1 MNITDLFII
10 IWLLVMGI
18 IDIKKKAVPLA
29 LLIIFS
35 VMSILL
41 KLVSAIRDRQQI
53 ETGYFIFILIYAM
66 VTIFVSVWG
75 QMLGMAD
82 MIILGVLSFLA
93 GIQKAV
99 GVLLMALFLV
109 SISAVILLVL
119 KRVKAK
125 DRIAFIPYMFLA
137 YLGDIVW
144 VRASYT
150 VENAVII
157 PIFSMIIIIII
168 SFTCSI
174 HDEIIKENVISQTAI
189 ENELN
194 DMSIDRK
201 NEFEKIAE
209 GFLKERCIFSHDYE
223 VRVDNS
229 SIKKSEP
236 EKSIRIM
243 RAIMEAID

>member
-82 MIILGVLSFLA
+82 MIILRVLSFLA

-137 YLGDIVW
+137 YLG
-144 VRASYT
+144 
-150 VENAVII
+150 VIL
-157 PIFSMIIIIII
+157 
-168 SFTCSI
+168 C
-174 HDEIIKENVISQTAI
+174 
-189 ENELN
+189 
-194 DMSIDRK
+194 
-201 NEFEKIAE
+201 
-209 GFLKERCIFSHDYE
+209 G
-223 VRVDNS
+223 
-229 SIKKSEP
+229 
-236 EKSIRIM
+236 
-243 RAIMEAID
+243 

>member
-99 GVLLMALFLV
+99 WVLLMALFLV
-109 SISAVILLVL
+109 SISAAILLVL

-137 YLGDIVW
+137 YLG
-144 VRASYT
+144 
-150 VENAVII
+150 VIL
-157 PIFSMIIIIII
+157 
-168 SFTCSI
+168 C
-174 HDEIIKENVISQTAI
+174 
-189 ENELN
+189 
-194 DMSIDRK
+194 
-201 NEFEKIAE
+201 
-209 GFLKERCIFSHDYE
+209 G
-223 VRVDNS
+223 
-229 SIKKSEP
+229 
-236 EKSIRIM
+236 
-243 RAIMEAID
+243 

>member
-82 MIILGVLSFLA
+82 MIILG
-93 GIQKAV
+93 
-99 GVLLMALFLV
+99 
-109 SISAVILLVL
+109 
-119 KRVKAK
+119 
-125 DRIAFIPYMFLA
+125 
-137 YLGDIVW
+137 
-144 VRASYT
+144 T
-150 VENAVII
+150 V
-157 PIFSMIIIIII
+157 IFSGNSKSSGG
-168 SFTCSI
+168 SFDGIVFSKYICC
-174 HDEIIKENVISQTAI
+174 N
-189 ENELN
+189 
-194 DMSIDRK
+194 
-201 NEFEKIAE
+201 IAGAEE
-209 GFLKERCIFSHDYE
+209 G
-223 VRVDNS
+223 
-229 SIKKSEP
+229 KS
-236 EKSIRIM
+236 
-243 RAIMEAID
+243 

>member
-99 GVLLMALFLV
+99 EVLLMALFLV
-109 SISAVILLVL
+109 SISAAILLVL

-137 YLGDIVW
+137 YLG
-144 VRASYT
+144 
-150 VENAVII
+150 VIL
-157 PIFSMIIIIII
+157 
-168 SFTCSI
+168 C
-174 HDEIIKENVISQTAI
+174 
-189 ENELN
+189 
-194 DMSIDRK
+194 
-201 NEFEKIAE
+201 
-209 GFLKERCIFSHDYE
+209 G
-223 VRVDNS
+223 
-229 SIKKSEP
+229 
-236 EKSIRIM
+236 
-243 RAIMEAID
+243 

>member
-53 ETGYFIFILIYAM
+53 ETVYFIFILIYAM

-99 GVLLMALFLV
+99 GFLLMALFLV
-109 SISAVILLVL
+109 SISAAILLVL

-137 YLGDIVW
+137 YLG
-144 VRASYT
+144 
-150 VENAVII
+150 VIL
-157 PIFSMIIIIII
+157 
-168 SFTCSI
+168 C
-174 HDEIIKENVISQTAI
+174 
-189 ENELN
+189 
-194 DMSIDRK
+194 
-201 NEFEKIAE
+201 
-209 GFLKERCIFSHDYE
+209 G
-223 VRVDNS
+223 
-229 SIKKSEP
+229 
-236 EKSIRIM
+236 
-243 RAIMEAID
+243 

>member
-66 VTIFVSVWG
+66 GTIFVSVWG

-99 GVLLMALFLV
+99 GVVLMALFLV
-109 SISAVILLVL
+109 SISAAILLVL

-137 YLGDIVW
+137 YLG
-144 VRASYT
+144 
-150 VENAVII
+150 VIL
-157 PIFSMIIIIII
+157 
-168 SFTCSI
+168 C
-174 HDEIIKENVISQTAI
+174 
-189 ENELN
+189 
-194 DMSIDRK
+194 
-201 NEFEKIAE
+201 
-209 GFLKERCIFSHDYE
+209 G
-223 VRVDNS
+223 
-229 SIKKSEP
+229 
-236 EKSIRIM
+236 
-243 RAIMEAID
+243 

>member
-82 MIILGVLSFLA
+82 MIILGVLSLLA

-99 GVLLMALFLV
+99 GGLLMALFLV
-109 SISAVILLVL
+109 SKYAAILLVL

-137 YLGDIVW
+137 YLG
-144 VRASYT
+144 
-150 VENAVII
+150 VIL
-157 PIFSMIIIIII
+157 
-168 SFTCSI
+168 C
-174 HDEIIKENVISQTAI
+174 
-189 ENELN
+189 
-194 DMSIDRK
+194 
-201 NEFEKIAE
+201 
-209 GFLKERCIFSHDYE
+209 G
-223 VRVDNS
+223 
-229 SIKKSEP
+229 
-236 EKSIRIM
+236 
-243 RAIMEAID
+243 

>member
-29 LLIIFS
+29 LLIIFL

-82 MIILGVLSFLA
+82 MIILWVLSFLA

-109 SISAVILLVL
+109 SISAAILLVL

-137 YLGDIVW
+137 YLG
-144 VRASYT
+144 
-150 VENAVII
+150 VIL
-157 PIFSMIIIIII
+157 
-168 SFTCSI
+168 C
-174 HDEIIKENVISQTAI
+174 
-189 ENELN
+189 
-194 DMSIDRK
+194 
-201 NEFEKIAE
+201 
-209 GFLKERCIFSHDYE
+209 G
-223 VRVDNS
+223 
-229 SIKKSEP
+229 
-236 EKSIRIM
+236 
-243 RAIMEAID
+243 

>member
-53 ETGYFIFILIYAM
+53 ETVYFIFILIYAM

-99 GVLLMALFLV
+99 VVLLMALFLV
-109 SISAVILLVL
+109 SISAAILLVL

-137 YLGDIVW
+137 YLG
-144 VRASYT
+144 
-150 VENAVII
+150 VIL
-157 PIFSMIIIIII
+157 
-168 SFTCSI
+168 C
-174 HDEIIKENVISQTAI
+174 
-189 ENELN
+189 
-194 DMSIDRK
+194 
-201 NEFEKIAE
+201 
-209 GFLKERCIFSHDYE
+209 G
-223 VRVDNS
+223 
-229 SIKKSEP
+229 
-236 EKSIRIM
+236 
-243 RAIMEAID
+243 

>member
-53 ETGYFIFILIYAM
+53 ETVYFIFILIYAM

-99 GVLLMALFLV
+99 WVLLMALFLV
-109 SISAVILLVL
+109 SISAAILLVL

-137 YLGDIVW
+137 YLG
-144 VRASYT
+144 
-150 VENAVII
+150 VIL
-157 PIFSMIIIIII
+157 
-168 SFTCSI
+168 C
-174 HDEIIKENVISQTAI
+174 
-189 ENELN
+189 
-194 DMSIDRK
+194 
-201 NEFEKIAE
+201 
-209 GFLKERCIFSHDYE
+209 G
-223 VRVDNS
+223 
-229 SIKKSEP
+229 
-236 EKSIRIM
+236 
-243 RAIMEAID
+243 

>member
-82 MIILGVLSFLA
+82 MIILWVLSFLA

-109 SISAVILLVL
+109 SISAAILLVL

-137 YLGDIVW
+137 YLG
-144 VRASYT
+144 
-150 VENAVII
+150 VIL
-157 PIFSMIIIIII
+157 
-168 SFTCSI
+168 C
-174 HDEIIKENVISQTAI
+174 
-189 ENELN
+189 
-194 DMSIDRK
+194 
-201 NEFEKIAE
+201 
-209 GFLKERCIFSHDYE
+209 G
-223 VRVDNS
+223 
-229 SIKKSEP
+229 
-236 EKSIRIM
+236 
-243 RAIMEAID
+243 

>member
-99 GVLLMALFLV
+99 EVLLMALFLV

-137 YLGDIVW
+137 YLG
-144 VRASYT
+144 
-150 VENAVII
+150 VIL
-157 PIFSMIIIIII
+157 
-168 SFTCSI
+168 C
-174 HDEIIKENVISQTAI
+174 
-189 ENELN
+189 
-194 DMSIDRK
+194 
-201 NEFEKIAE
+201 
-209 GFLKERCIFSHDYE
+209 G
-223 VRVDNS
+223 
-229 SIKKSEP
+229 
-236 EKSIRIM
+236 
-243 RAIMEAID
+243 

>member
-1 MNITDLFII
+1 
-10 IWLLVMGI
+10 MGI

-29 LLIIFS
+29 LLIIFL

-82 MIILGVLSFLA
+82 MIILWVLSFLA

-109 SISAVILLVL
+109 SISAAILLVL

-137 YLGDIVW
+137 YLG
-144 VRASYT
+144 
-150 VENAVII
+150 VIL
-157 PIFSMIIIIII
+157 
-168 SFTCSI
+168 C
-174 HDEIIKENVISQTAI
+174 
-189 ENELN
+189 
-194 DMSIDRK
+194 
-201 NEFEKIAE
+201 
-209 GFLKERCIFSHDYE
+209 G
-223 VRVDNS
+223 
-229 SIKKSEP
+229 
-236 EKSIRIM
+236 
-243 RAIMEAID
+243 

>member
-99 GVLLMALFLV
+99 VVLLMALFLV

-137 YLGDIVW
+137 YLG
-144 VRASYT
+144 
-150 VENAVII
+150 VIL
-157 PIFSMIIIIII
+157 
-168 SFTCSI
+168 C
-174 HDEIIKENVISQTAI
+174 
-189 ENELN
+189 
-194 DMSIDRK
+194 
-201 NEFEKIAE
+201 
-209 GFLKERCIFSHDYE
+209 G
-223 VRVDNS
+223 
-229 SIKKSEP
+229 
-236 EKSIRIM
+236 
-243 RAIMEAID
+243 

>member
-1 MNITDLFII
+1 
-10 IWLLVMGI
+10 MGI

-53 ETGYFIFILIYAM
+53 ETVYFIFILIYAM

-99 GVLLMALFLV
+99 WVLLMALFLV
-109 SISAVILLVL
+109 SISAAILLVL

-137 YLGDIVW
+137 YLG
-144 VRASYT
+144 
-150 VENAVII
+150 VIL
-157 PIFSMIIIIII
+157 
-168 SFTCSI
+168 C
-174 HDEIIKENVISQTAI
+174 
-189 ENELN
+189 
-194 DMSIDRK
+194 
-201 NEFEKIAE
+201 
-209 GFLKERCIFSHDYE
+209 G
-223 VRVDNS
+223 
-229 SIKKSEP
+229 
-236 EKSIRIM
+236 
-243 RAIMEAID
+243 

>member
-82 MIILGVLSFLA
+82 MIILGVLSFLSF
-93 GIQKAV
+93 IQKAV

-137 YLGDIVW
+137 YLG
-144 VRASYT
+144 
-150 VENAVII
+150 VIL
-157 PIFSMIIIIII
+157 
-168 SFTCSI
+168 C
-174 HDEIIKENVISQTAI
+174 
-189 ENELN
+189 
-194 DMSIDRK
+194 
-201 NEFEKIAE
+201 
-209 GFLKERCIFSHDYE
+209 G
-223 VRVDNS
+223 
-229 SIKKSEP
+229 
-236 EKSIRIM
+236 
-243 RAIMEAID
+243 

>member
-29 LLIIFS
+29 L
-35 VMSILL
+35 MSILL

-53 ETGYFIFILIYAM
+53 ETVYFIFILIYAM

-109 SISAVILLVL
+109 SISAAILLVL

-137 YLGDIVW
+137 YLG
-144 VRASYT
+144 
-150 VENAVII
+150 VIL
-157 PIFSMIIIIII
+157 
-168 SFTCSI
+168 C
-174 HDEIIKENVISQTAI
+174 
-189 ENELN
+189 
-194 DMSIDRK
+194 
-201 NEFEKIAE
+201 
-209 GFLKERCIFSHDYE
+209 G
-223 VRVDNS
+223 
-229 SIKKSEP
+229 
-236 EKSIRIM
+236 
-243 RAIMEAID
+243 